1 MGNRAA
7 FLIGAAIAVLSAA
20 SSVRA
25 DSIAESTNFIDKAYA
40 DLLQRSPS
48 LPEVASGL
56 TSLGGQTRFQFAL
69 SLDTSSEY
77 YRLLA
82 NSYFQD
88 LLGRSPTLTELNA
101 FTGLLVSNNPDE
113 SIQALLAASAEFYFH
128 GGNTDAGFITALFHD
143 FLKRNPTPA
152 ELAFWETQLGT
163 MTRDQVASLILGS
176 LVYDTDLVQSYYLQ
190 FLQRPANS
198 TELHSFAADLNGGTM
213 TDEQV
218 IASLIGTDR
227 YFQLAQASGQAQTP
241 EPRAFVL
248 LALGIAALILLR
260 KQLG

>member
-1 MGNRAA
+1 M
-7 FLIGAAIAVLSAA
+7 
-20 SSVRA
+20 RA
-25 DSIAESTNFIDKAYA
+25 DSIAENTNFIDKAYA

-88 LLGRSPTLTELNA
+88 LLGRSPN
-101 FTGLLVSNNPDE
+101 
-113 SIQALLAASAEFYFH
+113 
-128 GGNTDAGFITALFHD
+128 
-143 FLKRNPTPA
+143 LKRFWPPARNFIPT
-152 ELAFWETQLGT
+152 
-163 MTRDQVASLILGS
+163 
-176 LVYDTDLVQSYYLQ
+176 LQ

-198 TELHSFAADLNGGTM
+198 AELNSFAADLHGGKM

-218 IASLIGTDR
+218 IAWLDR
-227 YFQLAQASGQAQTP
+227 HP
-241 EPRAFVL
+241 
-248 LALGIAALILLR
+248 
-260 KQLG
+260 